1 MGVFMVRSFAIT
13 TPSPSLRL
21 KVPGQGEHAFTVTN
35 ALGRPVRVRAQVV
48 PEGQTRGEWLDIAES
63 TERDL
68 PPDGTLQ
75 FTVKVALPP
84 AAPEGQ
90 YAFHLVVVDVA
101 NPDEMFSTGPTVAF
115 QLVRPPPPKKKPL
128 PKWPFLVG
136 AAVLAL
142 LILVGVLVG
151 TRDKKEEEPA
161 IGGSGVTEPTAPTEP
176 VRLGFDGS
184 TAYVDLGNPRTLAF
198 SGDVT
203 VEAWILPRA
212 TDGLRNIVA
221 HGYTFTPHGEF
232 SFRIFNGQYQV
243 GSWDGNGYGA
253 GAPVPPEDVGQWVH
267 LAGVYDGAQWHL
279 YRNGELLN
287 SAPAIR
293 GIFPVNASWAIGAR
307 GGGVERFFKGEI
319 REVRLWRVVRTPEE
333 IKAGMLQPPAQDAPG
348 LVGSWPLDEGE
359 GAITQ
364 DRGRLKN
371 HGVLRDT
378 VWVNPN
384 P

>member
-1 MGVFMVRSFAIT
+1 MVRSFAIT

-21 KVPGQGEHAFTVTN
+21 KVPGQGEHSFTVTN

-48 PEGQTRGEWLDIAES
+48 PEGQTRGEWLDIAEAD
-63 TERDL
+63 ERDL

-75 FTVKVALPP
+75 FTVKVAPPP

-101 NPDEMFSTGPTVAF
+101 NPDERFSTGPTVAF
-115 QLVRPPPPKKKPL
+115 QLVKPPPATKKPL
-128 PKWPFLVG
+128 HKWPFIVG
-136 AAVLAL
+136 AAMLAL
-142 LILVGVLVG
+142 LILIGVLVG
-151 TRDKKEEEPA
+151 TRDKKEEPA
-161 IGGSGVTEPTAPTEP
+161 IGGSGVAEPEQPVIPTEP

-184 TAYVDLGNPRTLAF
+184 TAYVDLGNPRALSF

-203 VEAWILPRA
+203 VEAWVLPRA
-212 TDGLRNIVA
+212 TEGLRNIVA
-221 HGYTFTPHGEF
+221 HGHTFSPNGEF
-232 SFRIFNGQYQV
+232 TLRVGDGLYTV
-243 GSWDGNGYGA
+243 GSWDGGGYSA
-253 GAPVPPEDVGQWVH
+253 NAPVPPGDVGQWVH
-267 LAGVYDGAQWHL
+267 LAGVYDGANWSL
-279 YRNGELLN
+279 YRNGVLLN
-287 SAPAIR
+287 SSPAIR

-319 REVRLWRVVRTPEE
+319 RQVHIWRVARSPEE
-333 IKAGMLQPPAQDAPG
+333 IKADMKQPPSPDAPG

-364 DRGRLKN
+364 DRSRFKN
-371 HGVLRDT
+371 HGVLRDAA
-378 VWVNPN
+378 WVKPN